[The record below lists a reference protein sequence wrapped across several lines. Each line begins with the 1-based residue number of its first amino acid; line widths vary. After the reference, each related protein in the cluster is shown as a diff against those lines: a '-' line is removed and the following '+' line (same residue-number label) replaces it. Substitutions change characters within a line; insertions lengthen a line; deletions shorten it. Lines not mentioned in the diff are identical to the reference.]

1 MRNGCRQPLRMQQLF
16 FSHKNPLFVTIEDI
30 AADVRA
36 QRTAGS
42 GENPLIAVERLVA
55 DQIER
60 NFNLARDLRDASIE
74 LSFHALYGTPWMRRL
89 GENRQR
95 QPKSHDIA
103 KLPHVQEAIKKS
115 RLGGYAEGIVRML
128 ILLARSRGS
137 VRRDRL
143 ERSDK
148 LLHSRPPFSS
158 MTAEHRSRLIYEQS
172 LIVEFAGSEAIST
185 LADLLA
191 DPVDRYSALNL
202 VLDVAG
208 PVEDMDA
215 PTIAMFRR
223 FQQALLTMA
232 REWRDPVGEDGLAAP
247 TPDPPPTDG
256 HAAESRQET
265 AA

>member
-1 MRNGCRQPLRMQQLF
+1 MF
-16 FSHKNPLFVTIEDI
+16 FSRKNPLFSNIEDL
-30 AADVRA
+30 AEEVRA
-36 QRTAGS
+36 RRVAALR
-42 GENPLIAVERLVA
+42 ENPLIAAEGLLA

-60 NFNLARDLRDASIE
+60 SFNLWRDLRDATIE
-74 LSFHALYGTPWMRRL
+74 LSFHALYGTPWMKRL
-89 GENRQR
+89 GETRQQ
-95 QPKSHDIA
+95 QPRSHDIA
-103 KLPHVQEAIKKS
+103 KFPHVQEAIKKS

-137 VRRDRL
+137 VRRDHL

-158 MTAEHRSRLIYEQS
+158 MTSEHRSRLIYEQS

-185 LADLLA
+185 LADLLK

-215 PTIAMFRR
+215 STIAMFRR

-232 REWRDPVGEDGLAAP
+232 REWRERAGEAAVAPAEIRPGEPVPAGQA
-247 TPDPPPTDG
+247 
-256 HAAESRQET
+256 QET